1 MVIGE
6 SKKSR
11 GAVAPGKRQ
20 VNWRLRVDLL
30 EKAQAEAT
38 AKGFRSVPAFVEYI
52 LQARYYPEPAVK
64 EKQA

>member
-1 MVIGE
+1 MVVGAD
-6 SKKSR
+6 KKSR

-30 EKAQAEAT
+30 EKADAEAKS
-38 AKGFRSVPAFVEYI
+38 KGFKYVPGFIEYI

-64 EKQA
+64 DR